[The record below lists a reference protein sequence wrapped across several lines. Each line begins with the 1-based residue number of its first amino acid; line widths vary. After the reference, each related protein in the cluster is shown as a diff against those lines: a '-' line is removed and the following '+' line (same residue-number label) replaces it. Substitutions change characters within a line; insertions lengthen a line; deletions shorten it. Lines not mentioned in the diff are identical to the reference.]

1 VATPAV
7 APTLPEARDAT
18 ERFLEIRATTRA
30 LVSRLSSDDAQ
41 AQSMPDASPA
51 KWHLAHTTWFFETF
65 VLAPGVLEPGV
76 AGYACFDPCF
86 RDLFNSYY
94 NTIGPPYPRSARG
107 LITRPSLDETL
118 AYRDHVDNALAA
130 ALFSGQLS
138 DDRYDVLELGLQH
151 EQQHQ
156 ELILTDAKHLLFQNR
171 LRPIYAD
178 SRIPRVEKSR
188 AARWRAFDEGLV
200 WIGHDG
206 AAFAFDNERPR
217 HRVFVHSYEIQ
228 DQPVT
233 VGAYLEF
240 MDDGGYA
247 RPELWASD
255 GWSALRERQW
265 KAPLY
270 WEPSNDGWRVF
281 TLGGMRALGL
291 DEPVSHVSWYE
302 ADAYARWAG
311 ARLPTEA
318 EWELAAGA
326 EIVDGNFVER
336 GLFHPAPSSGS
347 QFFGDVWEWTASA
360 YAPYPGFR
368 PLEGNLGEYNGKF
381 MCNQMVLR
389 GGSAITPQSHIRP
402 TYRNF
407 FYPDARWQLSGLRLA
422 RDLGAPR

>member
-7 APTLPEARDAT
+7 APPLPEARDAT
-18 ERFLEIRATTRA
+18 ERFLEIRATTRV

-65 VLAPGVLEPGV
+65 VLEPGV
-76 AGYACFDPCF
+76 AGYVCLDPCF

-94 NTIGPPYPRSARG
+94 NTIGPLYPRSARG

-118 AYRDHVDNALAA
+118 AYREHVDDALAD
-130 ALFSGQLS
+130 ALVGGRLS
-138 DDRYDVLELGLQH
+138 DDRHDVLELGLQH

-156 ELILTDAKHLLFQNR
+156 ELILTDAKHLLFQNP
-171 LRPIYAD
+171 LRPAYAE
-178 SRIPRVEKSR
+178 SRAPRVEKSR
-188 AARWRAFDEGLV
+188 AARWLAFDEGLV
-200 WIGHDG
+200 RIGHDG
-206 AAFAFDNERPR
+206 TAFAFDNEGPR
-217 HRVFVHSYEIQ
+217 HRVFVHAYEIQ
-228 DQPVT
+228 DRPVT

-240 MDDGGYA
+240 MDDSGYT
-247 RPELWASD
+247 RPELWVSD

-270 WEPSNDGWRVF
+270 WEPSSDGWRVF
-281 TLGGMRALGL
+281 TLAGLRALGL
-291 DEPVSHVSWYE
+291 EEPVSHVSWYE

-318 EWELAAGA
+318 EWELAAEA
-326 EIVDGNFVER
+326 EIVDGNFLER
-336 GLFHPAPSSGS
+336 ALFHPAPSSGS

-381 MCNQMVLR
+381 MCNQFVLR
-389 GGSAITPQSHIRP
+389 GGSALTPKSHVRP

-407 FYPDARWQLSGLRLA
+407 FYPNARWQLSGLRLA
-422 RDLGAPR
+422 RDRGAPR